1 MANPLLSSR
10 KPLAPQEEQII
21 ACIEW
26 FLLTHKVAPTLTEL
40 AFSLKLTR
48 GTVYTYLQRLIKKGY
63 VARQFGV
70 ERGLTL
76 IN

>member
-1 MANPLLSSR
+1 MTGLGQEK
-10 KPLAPQEEQII
+10 KPLAPQEEQVL
-21 ACIEW
+21 ACIVW

-40 AFSLKLTR
+40 AYSINLTR
-48 GTVYTYLQRLIKKGY
+48 GTVNTYLQRLIKKGY
-63 VARQFGV
+63 VARQYGV